1 MLLSLRLW
9 NPQAK
14 ESRQCTRS
22 HAARA
27 AAALL
32 FLASLALAAP
42 LRAANSG
49 GSVTG
54 PVADFTNP
62 GYIGSVSYDYHY
74 ATGGDVTIDSG
85 VSGPVIGGF
94 SVGGHALDNLVTI
107 TGGTHAGEGIYGGYT
122 QTEYAY
128 QNIVTITGGTIHT
141 DVFGGYSRD
150 HDATDNTLR
159 IFDSP
164 DLSLAN
170 LIGGHSAAGSDDRTG
185 NTLEIHTLNLQ
196 AASIENFQHFRF
208 YLPETV
214 RAGDTVLT
222 VTQGVN
228 ISTPSSGPSTA
239 PTTVGVGIM
248 GSGTPLAVNDTVTL
262 IQAPSLTADAG
273 MTNNV
278 TGMAGISSLYTFS
291 LETTSNS
298 LVARVTS
305 AGQTDEGVRKSPSE
319 GKAASIAL
327 VTQGADLAAGPGM
340 GNARAAAVL
349 GADNMAQA
357 GWAGFG
363 ATSGTTSRYATGSHV
378 DMQSFALMTGL
389 AKRLPVSGADLLVGA
404 FFETS
409 VGAYDSHNETAAGD
423 SITARGDSRSAGGG
437 LLGRVEATEG
447 MARGL
452 YAEATVR
459 AGRLS
464 SDYRSDD
471 LNPMLGEAEYDINVA
486 YYGAHAGL
494 GYIWNISEQA
504 WLDLYGKYFWTH
516 TTGADVR
523 ILGDPVTFDDID
535 SYRTRL
541 GARFGY
547 ALNKCITPYTGAAWE
562 YEFDGTA
569 HSVVAG
575 VDAPAPTLKG
585 GTGVGEAGIIWKP
598 LPDSGFSLDLGAQGY
613 TGVREGV
620 GGNLSLMYEF

>member
-1 MLLSLRLW
+1 MFLPLRLW
-9 NPQAK
+9 PPQTTKSPRRA
-14 ESRQCTRS
+14 RS

-62 GYIGSVSYDYHY
+62 GYIGIYRHDFN
-74 ATGGDVTIDSG
+74 AAENGDVTIDTG
-85 VSGPVIGGF
+85 IVGPIIGGF
-94 SVGGHALDNLVTI
+94 SVGGNAWGNRVTV

-196 AASIENFQHFRF
+196 AASIKNFQHFRF

-262 IQAPSLTADAG
+262 IQAPSLTP
-273 MTNNV
+273 M
-278 TGMAGISSLYTFS
+278 
-291 LETTSNS
+291 
-298 LVARVTS
+298 
-305 AGQTDEGVRKSPSE
+305 
-319 GKAASIAL
+319 
-327 VTQGADLAAGPGM
+327 
-340 GNARAAAVL
+340 RA
-349 GADNMAQA
+349 
-357 GWAGFG
+357 
-363 ATSGTTSRYATGSHV
+363 
-378 DMQSFALMTGL
+378 
-389 AKRLPVSGADLLVGA
+389 
-404 FFETS
+404 
-409 VGAYDSHNETAAGD
+409 
-423 SITARGDSRSAGGG
+423 
-437 LLGRVEATEG
+437 
-447 MARGL
+447 
-452 YAEATVR
+452 
-459 AGRLS
+459 
-464 SDYRSDD
+464 
-471 LNPMLGEAEYDINVA
+471 
-486 YYGAHAGL
+486 
-494 GYIWNISEQA
+494 
-504 WLDLYGKYFWTH
+504 
-516 TTGADVR
+516 
-523 ILGDPVTFDDID
+523 
-535 SYRTRL
+535 
-541 GARFGY
+541 
-547 ALNKCITPYTGAAWE
+547 
-562 YEFDGTA
+562 
-569 HSVVAG
+569 
-575 VDAPAPTLKG
+575 
-585 GTGVGEAGIIWKP
+585 
-598 LPDSGFSLDLGAQGY
+598 
-613 TGVREGV
+613 
-620 GGNLSLMYEF
+620 